1 MSALSS
7 ARCSWRSARPVW
19 RRLSLAVALA
29 LGVSAPP
36 VLASDEG
43 GKPRMSPE
51 AAPAG
56 HKADAFGPDPA
67 YESRPYSDE
76 DQLKIYGGKFQV
88 QTPRPMLELG
98 RPIYQSGPLQKS
110 GTWMGVKN
118 PTSNAFS
125 IYGDWRTAVARNV
138 NGGTRTSVLATRLN
152 LDIDYR
158 FTATE
163 RVHAFL
169 RPLDNGTE
177 FTRCEFQSG
186 RTRDC
191 TARLDMKVDALFFEG
206 DLAAMMAGWT
216 GKSQKFD
223 LAFAAGKMPLLFQNG
238 IWLEDAITGLAASL
252 PGKNSAALGISN
264 MDVTF
269 FTGQNDV
276 NAGGVRDRFG
286 ALAKNHVK
294 VYGATAF
301 IEANQGFWE
310 VGYAYTDPRNE
321 LSDQHYNN
329 LGVAF
334 TRRYGGWLSNSVR
347 LIHTFGQKPN
357 APTPATANGTLL
369 LIENSFVTSKP
380 STVVPYLNLFVG
392 SGNPQSVARAVD
404 AGGILKNTGI
414 NFETDG
420 LTGYPKLND
429 TGNNTYGG
437 ALGMQYLFAL
447 DQQLVF
453 ELATTQ
459 PRKDA
464 ASRTLVGREVGLGV
478 RYQRPIDKAWLF
490 RVDAMVADRANTK
503 NLAGVRFELR
513 RKF

>member
-1 MSALSS
+1 MSARFVSGAWRGLVFAALCASAALSP
-7 ARCSWRSARPVW
+7 AFA
-19 RRLSLAVALA
+19 A
-29 LGVSAPP
+29 G
-36 VLASDEG
+36 EG
-43 GKPRMSPE
+43 GKPEMSPD
-51 AAPAG
+51 AAG
-56 HKADAFGPDPA
+56 TKHSDDAFGADPT
-67 YESRPYSDE
+67 YETKPYSDE
-76 DQLKIYGGKFQV
+76 DQVKIYGGKFQV
-88 QTPRPMLELG
+88 PTPRPMLELG

-110 GTWMGVKN
+110 GTGWGEKN
-118 PTSNAFS
+118 PVSQAFS
-125 IYGDWRTAVARNV
+125 IYGDWRTAAARNI
-138 NGGTRTSVLATRLN
+138 NGGTRASVLATRLN
-152 LDIDYR
+152 LDVDYR

-163 RVHAFL
+163 RVHAFF
-169 RPLDNGTE
+169 RPLDNVAE
-177 FTRCEFQSG
+177 FTRCEKINGGSSK
-186 RTRDC
+186 C
-191 TARLDMKVDALFFEG
+191 TAKLDMKADALFFEG
-206 DLAAMMAGWT
+206 DLAAMIAGWT
-216 GKSQKFD
+216 GSYQKFD

-238 IWLEDAITGLAASL
+238 IWLEDAITGVAATL

-264 MDVTF
+264 MDITF
-269 FTGQNDV
+269 FTGQGDV

-286 ALAKNHVK
+286 VLTKNHVK

-310 VGYAYTDPRNE
+310 VGYAYTDPQNE

-329 LGVAF
+329 LGLAF

-347 LIHTFGQKPN
+347 VIHTYGQRPN
-357 APTPATANGTLL
+357 APTVATANGTLL
-369 LIENSFVTSKP
+369 LIENSFVTSSP
-380 STVVPYLNLFVG
+380 STLVPYLNLFFG

-437 ALGMQYLFAL
+437 ALGVEYLFAL
-447 DQQLVF
+447 NQQFVV

-459 PRKDA
+459 PRGDP

-478 RYQRPIDKAWLF
+478 RYQRPLDKAWIF
-490 RVDAMVADRANTK
+490 RVDAMMADRANTK
-503 NLAGVRFELR
+503 DLAGVRVELR

>member
-1 MSALSS
+1 MSRSVVQRTA
-7 ARCSWRSARPVW
+7 CSRLAAILLAMLAAQPVF
-19 RRLSLAVALA
+19 AA
-29 LGVSAPP
+29 G
-36 VLASDEG
+36 EG
-43 GKPRMSPE
+43 GKPQMSRE
-51 AAPAG
+51 AVDTK
-56 HKADAFGPDPA
+56 HDNDAFGADPTYA
-67 YESRPYSDE
+67 TKPYSDE
-76 DQLKIYGGKFQV
+76 DQVKIYGGKFQV
-88 QTPRPMLELG
+88 PTPRPMLELG

-110 GTWMGVKN
+110 GTSLGEKN
-118 PTSNAFS
+118 PVTHAFS

-138 NGGTRTSVLATRLN
+138 NGGARTSVLATRLN
-152 LDIDYR
+152 LDVDYR

-163 RVHAFL
+163 RVHAFF
-169 RPLDNGTE
+169 RPLDNVRE
-177 FTRCEFQSG
+177 FTRCEFQNNRS
-186 RTRDC
+186 TNC
-191 TARLDMKVDALFFEG
+191 TAKLDIKADALFFEG
-206 DLAAMMAGWT
+206 DLAAMVAGWT
-216 GKSQKFD
+216 GTYQKFD

-238 IWLEDAITGLAASL
+238 VWLEDAITGVAATL

-269 FTGQNDV
+269 FTGQGDV

-286 ALAKNHVK
+286 ALTKNHVK
-294 VYGATAF
+294 VYGVTAF

-329 LGVAF
+329 LGIAF

-347 LIHTFGQKPN
+347 LIHTYGQRPN
-357 APTPATANGTLL
+357 APTAATANGTLL

-380 STVVPYLNLFVG
+380 STLVPYLNMFIG

-414 NFETDG
+414 NFETDA

-429 TGNNTYGG
+429 TGNNTWGG
-437 ALGMQYLFAL
+437 ALGVQYLFAL

-453 ELATTQ
+453 EVATTQ
-459 PRKDA
+459 PRNGT
-464 ASRTLVGREVGLGV
+464 ASRSLVGREIGLGV
-478 RYQRPIDKAWLF
+478 RYQRPLDKAWIVRF
-490 RVDAMVADRANTK
+490 DAMVADRANAK
-503 NLAGVRFELR
+503 DLAGVRVELR

>member
-1 MSALSS
+1 MSARKMAFVLRA
-7 ARCSWRSARPVW
+7 AR
-19 RRLSLAVALA
+19 LLALA
-29 LGVSAPP
+29 AGCAGLQCA
-36 VLASDEG
+36 LAAGEG
-43 GKPRMSPE
+43 GKPAMSPD
-51 AAPAG
+51 AKAVP
-56 HKADAFGPDPA
+56 HKEDAFGADPS
-67 YESRPYSDE
+67 YESKAYSDE
-76 DQLKIYGGKFQV
+76 DQAKIYGGKFQV
-88 QTPRPMLELG
+88 QNPRPMLEWG

-110 GTWMGVKN
+110 GTGMGAKN
-118 PTSNAFS
+118 PVSQAFS

-152 LDIDYR
+152 LDMDYQ
-158 FTATE
+158 FTSTE
-163 RVHAFL
+163 RVHAFF
-169 RPLDNGTE
+169 RPLDNVAE
-177 FTRCEFQSG
+177 FTRCEFQNNRS
-186 RTRDC
+186 RDC
-191 TARLDMKVDALFFEG
+191 TARLDMKADALFFEG
-206 DLAAMMAGWT
+206 DLGAMVSGWT
-216 GKSQKFD
+216 GNYQKFD

-238 IWLEDAITGLAASL
+238 VWLEDAITGVAATI
-252 PGKNSAALGISN
+252 PARNSAALGISN

-294 VYGATAF
+294 VYGVTAF
-301 IEANQGFWE
+301 IEANQGYWE
-310 VGYAYTDPRNE
+310 VGYAMTDPRNE
-321 LSDQHYNN
+321 LSDQQYQN
-329 LGVAF
+329 LGIAF

-347 LIHTFGQKPN
+347 LIHSFGQRPN

-369 LIENSFVTSKP
+369 LIENSFVTSRP

-437 ALGMQYLFAL
+437 ALGVQYLFAL

-453 ELATTQ
+453 EVATTQ
-459 PRKDA
+459 PRHDP
-464 ASRTLVGREVGLGV
+464 ASRTLVGREIGLGV
-478 RYQRPIDKAWLF
+478 RYQRPLDKAWIVRF
-490 RVDAMVADRANTK
+490 DAMMADRANTRD
-503 NLAGVRFELR
+503 LAGVRVELR

>member
-1 MSALSS
+1 MSAPRPGHI
-7 ARCSWRSARPVW
+7 ARKLC
-19 RRLSLAVALA
+19 LAAL
-29 LGVSAPP
+29 
-36 VLASDEG
+36 LANFGINGTFAAGDG
-43 GKPRMSPE
+43 GKPQMSPE
-51 AAPAG
+51 AAPVE
-56 HKADAFGPDPA
+56 HRDNVFGPDPV
-67 YESRPYSDE
+67 YENKPYSDE
-76 DQLKIYGGKFQV
+76 EQIRIYGGKFKV

-110 GTWMGVKN
+110 DTWMGAKN
-118 PTSNAFS
+118 PVSHAFS
-125 IYGDWRTAVARNV
+125 IYGDWRTAVARNI
-138 NGGTRTSVLATRLN
+138 NGGNRTTTLATRLN
-152 LDIDYR
+152 LDVDYR

-163 RVHAFL
+163 RVHAFI
-169 RPLDNGTE
+169 RPLDNVAE
-177 FTRCEFQSG
+177 FTRCEFQKG
-186 RTRDC
+186 RTSNC
-191 TARLDMKVDALFFEG
+191 TARFDMKVDALFFEG

-216 GKSQKFD
+216 GTNQKFD

-238 IWLEDAITGLAASL
+238 IWLEDAITGLAVSVPA
-252 PGKNSAALGISN
+252 KNSATFGISN
-264 MDVTF
+264 MDITF

-276 NAGGVRDRFG
+276 NAGGIRDRFG

-301 IEANQGFWE
+301 IEANEGYWE

-321 LSDQHYNN
+321 LADQHYNN

-347 LIHTFGQKPN
+347 LIHTYGQQ
-357 APTPATANGTLL
+357 PAGGVRTTANGTLL
-369 LIENSFVTSKP
+369 LVENSFVTSRP
-380 STVVPYLNLFVG
+380 STLVPYLNVFVG

-420 LTGYPKLND
+420 LTGFPKLND

-437 ALGMQYLFAL
+437 ALGVQYLFAL

-453 ELATTQ
+453 EVATTQ
-459 PRKDA
+459 PRKDLT
-464 ASRTLVGREVGLGV
+464 SRTLAGREVGLGV
-478 RYQRPIDKAWLF
+478 RYQKTLDKAWIF
-490 RVDAMVADRANTK
+490 RVDAMVANRENTQ
-503 NLAGVRFELR
+503 NLAGVRFEVR

>member
-1 MSALSS
+1 MSARFVSGRPALG
-7 ARCSWRSARPVW
+7 WRGFCLAAV
-19 RRLSLAVALA
+19 LAHGLAV
-29 LGVSAPP
+29 P
-36 VLASDEG
+36 VAHAAGEG
-43 GKPRMSPE
+43 GKPGMSPE
-51 AAPAG
+51 ASPIKHG
-56 HKADAFGPDPA
+56 NDAFGADPA
-67 YESRPYSDE
+67 YESKPYNEE
-76 DQLKIYGGKFQV
+76 DQIKIYGGKFQV
-88 QTPRPMLELG
+88 PTPRPMLELG
-98 RPIYQSGPLQKS
+98 RPIYQSGPLQRS
-110 GTWMGVKN
+110 GTGMGEKN
-118 PTSNAFS
+118 PVSHAFS
-125 IYGDWRTAVARNV
+125 IYGDLRTAVARNV
-138 NGGTRTSVLATRLN
+138 NGGARTSVLATRLN
-152 LDIDYR
+152 LDVDYR

-163 RVHAFL
+163 RVHAFF
-169 RPLDNGTE
+169 RPLDNVSE
-177 FTRCEFQSG
+177 FTRCEFQNNRSNN
-186 RTRDC
+186 C
-191 TARLDMKVDALFFEG
+191 TAKLDMKADALFFEG

-216 GKSQKFD
+216 GTTQKFD

-238 IWLEDAITGLAASL
+238 IWLEDAITGVAATL

-301 IEANQGFWE
+301 IEANQGYWE

-321 LSDQHYNN
+321 LSDQRYNN
-329 LGVAF
+329 LGLAF

-347 LIHTFGQKPN
+347 LIHTYGQKP
-357 APTPATANGTLL
+357 AGGARPTANGTLL
-369 LIENSFVTSKP
+369 LVENSFVTSSP
-380 STVVPYLNLFVG
+380 STLVPYLNMFVG

-420 LTGYPKLND
+420 LTGFPKLND

-437 ALGMQYLFAL
+437 ALGIQYLFSL

-453 ELATTQ
+453 EVATTQ
-459 PRKDA
+459 TRKDQ

-478 RYQRPIDKAWLF
+478 RYQRPLDKAWIF
-490 RVDAMVADRANTK
+490 RVDAMLADRANAK
-503 NLAGVRFELR
+503 DLAGVRFELR

>member
-1 MSALSS
+1 MSARIAAS
-7 ARCSWRSARPVW
+7 AR
-19 RRLSLAVALA
+19 RRVLVLA
-29 LGVSAPP
+29 L
-36 VLASDEG
+36 LACAGPQAAIAAGEG
-43 GKPRMSPE
+43 GKPQMSPD
-51 AAPAG
+51 ATTVP
-56 HKADAFGPDPA
+56 HKEGAFGPDPA
-67 YESRPYSDE
+67 YESKPYDDE
-76 DQLKIYGGKFQV
+76 DQAKIYGGKFQV
-88 QTPRPMLELG
+88 QNPRPMLELG

-110 GTWMGVKN
+110 GTGMGEKN
-118 PTSNAFS
+118 PVSDAFS

-138 NGGTRTSVLATRLN
+138 NGGARTTVLATRLN
-152 LDIDYR
+152 LDVDYR

-163 RVHAFL
+163 RVHAFF
-169 RPLDNGTE
+169 RPLDNVTE
-177 FTRCEFQSG
+177 FTRCEFQNN

-191 TARLDMKVDALFFEG
+191 TARFDMKADALFFEG

-216 GKSQKFD
+216 GNYQKFD

-238 IWLEDAITGLAASL
+238 VWLEDAITGFAATL
-252 PGKNSAALGISN
+252 PGKNSASLGIAN

-269 FTGQNDV
+269 FTGQADV

-286 ALAKNHVK
+286 VLTKNHVK

-310 VGYAYTDPRNE
+310 VGYAYTNPRNE
-321 LSDQHYNN
+321 LADQDYQN

-347 LIHTFGQKPN
+347 LIHSFGQRPN
-357 APTPATANGTLL
+357 APTAATANGTLL
-369 LIENSFVTSKP
+369 LIENSLVTSRP
-380 STVVPYLNLFVG
+380 STLVPYLNLFVG
-392 SGNPQSVARAVD
+392 SGKPQSVARAVD

-429 TGNNTYGG
+429 TGNNTWGG
-437 ALGMQYLFAL
+437 ALGVQYLFAL
-447 DQQLVF
+447 DQQLVL
-453 ELATTQ
+453 ELATAQ
-459 PRKDA
+459 PRHDP

-478 RYQRPIDKAWLF
+478 RYQRPLDKAWIF
-490 RVDAMVADRANTK
+490 RADAMWADRANTK
-503 NLAGVRFELR
+503 DLAGFRVELR

>member
-1 MSALSS
+1 MSARFPVPARLASLCAAALLAYGS
-7 ARCSWRSARPVW
+7 AFPA
-19 RRLSLAVALA
+19 ALA
-29 LGVSAPP
+29 AG
-36 VLASDEG
+36 EG
-43 GKPRMSPE
+43 GKPQMSPE
-51 AAPAG
+51 ATAAG
-56 HKADAFGPDPA
+56 HKDDAFGPDPA
-67 YESRPYSDE
+67 YEAKPYNEE
-76 DQLKIYGGKFQV
+76 DQVRIYGGKFNV
-88 QTPRPMLELG
+88 QNPRPMLELG
-98 RPIYQSGPLQKS
+98 RAIYQSGPLSKS
-110 GTWMGVKN
+110 GTGMGVKN
-118 PTSNAFS
+118 PTSDAFS

-138 NGGTRTSVLATRLN
+138 NGGARTSVLATRLN
-152 LDIDYR
+152 LDVDYR

-163 RVHAFL
+163 RVHAFF
-169 RPLDNGTE
+169 RPLDNVTE
-177 FTRCEFQSG
+177 FTRCEFQNN
-186 RTRDC
+186 RTSNC
-191 TARLDMKVDALFFEG
+191 TAKLDMKADALFFEG

-216 GKSQKFD
+216 GTTQKFD

-238 IWLEDAITGLAASL
+238 IWLEDAITGAAVSL

-269 FTGQNDV
+269 FTGQSDV

-294 VYGATAF
+294 VYGMNAF
-301 IEANQGFWE
+301 IEANQGYWE

-329 LGVAF
+329 LGLAF

-347 LIHTFGQKPN
+347 LIHTYGQQ
-357 APTPATANGTLL
+357 PAGGARPTANGTLL
-369 LIENSFVTSKP
+369 LVENSFVTSKP
-380 STVVPYLNLFVG
+380 STLVPYLNLFVG

-437 ALGMQYLFAL
+437 ALGVEYLFAL
-447 DQQLVF
+447 DQQLVV
-453 ELATTQ
+453 EVAATE
-459 PRKDA
+459 PRKDL
-464 ASRTLVGREVGLGV
+464 ASRTLVGRELGLGV
-478 RYQRPIDKAWLF
+478 RYQKTLDKAWIF
-490 RVDAMVADRANTK
+490 RVDAMVANRENAKD
-503 NLAGVRFELR
+503 LAGVRFEIR